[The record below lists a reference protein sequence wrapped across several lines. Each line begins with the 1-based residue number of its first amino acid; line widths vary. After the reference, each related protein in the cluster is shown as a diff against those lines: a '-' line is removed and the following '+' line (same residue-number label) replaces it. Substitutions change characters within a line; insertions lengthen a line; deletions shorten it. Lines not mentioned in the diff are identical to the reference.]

1 MTDMEKFIK
10 LLDEVGIEYTV
21 EDNTIR
27 IEDCD
32 GAEDF
37 GISFWDGGGC
47 FPKGKFHE
55 FWVVPER

>member
-10 LLDEVGIEYTV
+10 LLDEVGIDYTV

-37 GISFWDGGGC
+37 GISFWDGEDY
-47 FPKGKFHE
+47 PKGKFHE
-55 FWVVPER
+55 F